1 MFIDTIIDI
10 AKETSQYKNYSRSQ
24 FFTLIINEKLNTHVE
39 EYFKRL
45 SDEDYYLLMA
55 TWGTASE
62 RFESDLRK
70 VRNLLRIKEE
80 TWKNLIE
87 EGANNNDKH

>member
-1 MFIDTIIDI
+1 MFLDNILTI
-10 AKETSQYKNYSRSQ
+10 AKETSKYKNYSREQ
-24 FFTLIINEKLNTHVE
+24 FFTLIINEKLNTHVQ

-45 SDEDYYLLMA
+45 SDEDYYLLMS

-70 VRNLLRIKEE
+70 VRNLLKIKEE
-80 TWKNLIE
+80 TWNDLWKGMN
-87 EGANNNDKH
+87 ANDKR